1 MIDMEHST
9 LSLESVQ
16 VSLPIFDGKL
26 LRIIIVPGNNLICIN
41 VYLKIWI
48 NLVKQLDLTL
58 KSYRAELDVL
68 Y

>member
-16 VSLPIFDGKL
+16 VSLPIFNGKL

-58 KSYRAELDVL
+58 KSYQAELDVL

>member
-58 KSYRAELDVL
+58 KSYQAELDVL